1 MNPENRKA
9 LLSMVE
15 TARLEAGV
23 GASGI
28 SMRGPIETEA
38 AIHQLLKSLSSIK
51 GYLHNLPHD
60 LEGVRFA
67 VSKAKAQVA
76 SVRYTK
82 WEKAIEKMTKQH
94 DEAYGSFTEL
104 YDSALALAKEL
115 ENVASE

>member
-1 MNPENRKA
+1 
-9 LLSMVE
+9 MVE

-28 SMRGPIETEA
+28 PMRGPIETEA
-38 AIHQLLKSLSSIK
+38 AIHQLLKSLSQVK

-76 SVRYTK
+76 SKRYAK
-82 WEKAIEKMTKQH
+82 WVNAIDAMTTLH

-115 ENVASE
+115 ENVA